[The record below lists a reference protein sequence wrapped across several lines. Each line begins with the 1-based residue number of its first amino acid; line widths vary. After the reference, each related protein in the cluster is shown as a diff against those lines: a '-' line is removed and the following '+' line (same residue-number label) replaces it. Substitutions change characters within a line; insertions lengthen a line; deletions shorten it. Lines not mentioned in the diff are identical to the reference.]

1 MVRSRPHE
9 DVADILLITENYASD
24 HGIVHEVRKSV
35 VVHTLPII
43 LSFLIMAS
51 MNLVELYDSPDPSG
65 L

>member
-1 MVRSRPHE
+1 MKTQLVFFKM
-9 DVADILLITENYASD
+9 TENYVSD

-51 MNLVELYDSPDPSG
+51 MNLVEFYD
-65 L
+65 